1 MSSTSMSSTS
11 KRRAIAA
18 LGVALVVSLSLGCG
32 DSTAPRGGGGPSF
45 NHVYI
50 VVEENTDY
58 TSVIG
63 SSSMPYLNGLAQQ
76 YGLATQY
83 YANTHPSIG
92 NYFMMTVGT
101 IITNDDSYVTLDV
114 DNGAYASR
122 HNPVVYLTDVHD
134 DATQAQNVVPFT
146 QFAADLANNALPNY
160 SFIVP
165 NLCNDAHDCSLS
177 TADTW
182 LQTNIDPLVKSAQFQ
197 QDGLLIILFDEAGG
211 DDTNGGG
218 RIAWVAV
225 GAHVKPGYQST
236 RLYQHASTLRLSL
249 KALGVTA
256 FPNGAATAPDMDEFF
271 NP

>member
-1 MSSTSMSSTS
+1 MSAC
-11 KRRAIAA
+11 KRRPIAA
-18 LGVALVVSLSLGCG
+18 LGVALLVSLGPGCH
-32 DSTAPRGGGGPSF
+32 DSTAPPGGGVPSF
-45 NHVYI
+45 NHVFI
-50 VVEENTDY
+50 VVEENNDY

-83 YANTHPSIG
+83 YADTHPSIG

-101 IITNDDSYVTLDV
+101 IITNDDSYGSVVTDNNVIRQLRAAGKTWKAYAEDLPSVGYVTLDV

-146 QFAADLANNALPNY
+146 QFATDLANNALPNY

-182 LQTNIDPLVKSAQFQ
+182 LQTNIDPLVKNAQFQ

-211 DDTNGGG
+211 DDTNG
-218 RIAWVAV
+218 
-225 GAHVKPGYQST
+225 
-236 RLYQHASTLRLSL
+236 
-249 KALGVTA
+249 
-256 FPNGAATAPDMDEFF
+256 
-271 NP
+271 

>member
-1 MSSTSMSSTS
+1 M
-11 KRRAIAA
+11 
-18 LGVALVVSLSLGCG
+18 
-32 DSTAPRGGGGPSF
+32 
-45 NHVYI
+45 

-101 IITNDDSYVTLDV
+101 IITNDDSYGSVVTDNNVIRQLRAAGKTWKAYAEDLPSVGYVTLDV

-182 LQTNIDPLVKSAQFQ
+182 LQTNIDPLVKNAQFQ

-218 RIAWVAV
+218 RVAWVAV

-271 NP
+271 SP